1 MNLTDEEYHLGSLMF
16 ECDDKGKLKPNLNN
30 FAVTIATKFS
40 PITYNNTLYVCDENF
55 LYHEN
60 KGDVQSFIQALCE
73 AAGYN
78 QPLESLKRELVGRT
92 RDSNVVQDYPFNKF
106 NGFPANNG
114 VVVFGETI
122 ELVPYSADMR
132 FTRRIPVDYNPDADV
147 SLADEILSQWIDMDN
162 KVKVKMFGAE
172 VEVARDKVLLYQI
185 PAQAILQ
192 SLPNRDPSKK
202 AYLIMGESNGGKST
216 YIVLL
221 SKLFNGHKNF
231 SGVSLQ
237 TMGGR
242 DAFWKQSLVG
252 KLMNICDDLQAVPLD
267 STECLK
273 QVTGLREHEVN
284 PKGKDRHMAEL
295 TAVHVFTCNRPP
307 EIRGI
312 ADTDDAFWGRWEYIL
327 FPSVFEK
334 VDGWVEKNLTP
345 ELLKGFFL
353 SVCRYAHYMAQ
364 NNCLIIRSEGADVK
378 ELWRTDSTPLK
389 QFLDENTTPATANDY
404 CYTEDMF
411 NQLEKWKNDD
421 DITESERLHRQKRS
435 PLTITALT
443 QAMLRY
449 GYDTRVVQKA
459 GKRRKAYVGITWMPG
474 AKYSVSESKN
484 SSIFGGKK

>member
-1 MNLTDEEYHLGSLMF
+1 MNLTDKELSLVNLMF
-16 ECDDKGKLKPNLNN
+16 DVDDKGRMKPNLNHI
-30 FAVTIATKFS
+30 AATIAAKFS
-40 PITYNNTLYVCDENF
+40 PITYNNTLYVCDDEF

-60 KGDVQSFIQALCE
+60 KGDVQSFIQAVCT
-73 AAGYN
+73 AAGYDH
-78 QPLESLKRELVGRT
+78 PLESLKRELVGRT
-92 RDSNVVQDYPFNKF
+92 RDLNVVQDYPFNQF

-114 VVVFGETI
+114 VVVFGETV
-122 ELVPYSADMR
+122 ELVPYSTDML
-132 FTRRIPVDYNPDADV
+132 FTRRIPIDYNPDADV
-147 SLADEILSQWIDMDN
+147 TLVDEVLSQWVDMDN
-162 KVKVKMFGAE
+162 IVRVKMFGSE
-172 VEVARDKVLLYQI
+172 VDVARDKVLLYQI

-192 SLPNRDPSKK
+192 SLPGRDPSKK

-221 SKLFNGHKNF
+221 SKLFNGKRNF

-242 DAFWKQSLVG
+242 DAFWKQSIVG

-307 EIRGI
+307 EIRGL

-334 VDGWVEKNLTP
+334 IDGWVEKTFTK
-345 ELLKGFFL
+345 ELLEGFFL
-353 SVCRYAHYMAQ
+353 TVCRYAHYMSQ

-389 QFLDENTTPATANDY
+389 QFLEENTSPGTEKDY

-411 NQLEKWKNDD
+411 NQIQKWKNEEGISD
-421 DITESERLHRQKRS
+421 SERIHRQKRS
-435 PLTITALT
+435 PQTITALT

-449 GYDTRVVQKA
+449 GYDTRVVQKH
-459 GKRRKAYVGITWMPG
+459 GKRRKAYVGITWSPSG
-474 AKYSVSESKN
+474 KYALVETKN
-484 SSIFGGKK
+484 SNIFRR